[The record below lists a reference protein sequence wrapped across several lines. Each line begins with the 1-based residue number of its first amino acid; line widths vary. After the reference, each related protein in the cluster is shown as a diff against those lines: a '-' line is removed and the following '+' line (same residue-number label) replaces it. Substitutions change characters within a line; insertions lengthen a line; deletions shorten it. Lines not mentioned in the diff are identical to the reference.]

1 MLFNGVFSYG
11 LDRKVLA
18 CVIWGRLKSAFQ
30 IASRSE
36 SVSDVQYVAH
46 VVSTWWILVT
56 LIWIIHPS
64 QGSPLASSWSIEIP
78 SKSRALVGSSRTF
91 LMSFLMNEF
100 WDKGCV
106 LSCFLSSHWLQ
117 TSLCPALVHSDLLVD
132 VVTAGTAVRLSCS
145 AGYVQAVVGI
155 TLSFDLS
162 VGMHMNW
169 VIPIRTC
176 TSWAPKSK
184 VTGVDYIPS
193 KETKFQPDNLSWS
206 NQAIWSSPK
215 E

>member
-56 LIWIIHPS
+56 LIWTIHPS

-78 SKSRALVGSSRTF
+78 SKSRALVGSSWTYEFPDESVLRQRVCF
-91 LMSFLMNEF
+91 VMFFVQSLAPNQFVPCLSSFRFIGGCCHCRHSSQALLQCRICASSGWHHIEF
-100 WDKGCV
+100 WSICRYAYE
-106 LSCFLSSHWLQ
+106 LSNPYQNLYFLSSKKQGYRSWLY
-117 TSLCPALVHSDLLVD
+117 H
-132 VVTAGTAVRLSCS
+132 
-145 AGYVQAVVGI
+145 
-155 TLSFDLS
+155 
-162 VGMHMNW
+162 
-169 VIPIRTC
+169 
-176 TSWAPKSK
+176 
-184 VTGVDYIPS
+184 
-193 KETKFQPDNLSWS
+193 FQGDQVPTR
-206 NQAIWSSPK
+206 
-215 E
+215 